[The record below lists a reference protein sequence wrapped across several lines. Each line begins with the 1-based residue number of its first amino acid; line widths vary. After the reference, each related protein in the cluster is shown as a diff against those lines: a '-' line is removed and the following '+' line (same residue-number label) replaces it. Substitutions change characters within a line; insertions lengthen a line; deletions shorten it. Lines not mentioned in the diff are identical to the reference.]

1 MAANPFTI
9 SGMRTS
15 AQTPA
20 QLQAAREENLH
31 HVLQQAQ
38 NTLQQEKI
46 QKLEN
51 TIRTLKRTLTTVKQE
66 NSQLQ
71 KNLAN
76 TTRQLEDYQVFYKQ
90 EHEERGE
97 VMRENIELHVKLAEW
112 LELINE
118 QQQKI
123 DAQKQEI
130 EAGRARR
137 GDAGKYTITSKIED
151 A

>member
-31 HVLQQAQ
+31 HVFQQAQ
-38 NTLQQEKI
+38 NALQQEQI
-46 QKLEN
+46 QKLED

-66 NSQLQ
+66 NSELQ
-71 KNLAN
+71 KNLASKK
-76 TTRQLEDYQVFYKQ
+76 RELEDYLVFYKK

-97 VMRENIELHVKLAEW
+97 VMRENIQLQVKLAKW

-130 EAGRARR
+130 EAGRVI
-137 GDAGKYTITSKIED
+137 K
-151 A
+151 